1 MIGAC
6 TRTRAFRPAIAMLGA
21 LVAIGASA
29 CTARDTAA
37 DAPRS
42 VSITMERTPCFG
54 RCPVYR
60 LDLDGAGKVVYEGR
74 GFVKERGR
82 QEATVRAA
90 DVQALAKEIEAAGFF
105 TLRDSYPPDATDN
118 ASVITSVTIDGK
130 TKRIEHDLSSRAAP
144 ASLKALYQ
152 RIDEVAGSRQWVGE
166 DVEPRP
172 GEKGGGPDTSARKD
186 TASR

>member
-1 MIGAC
+1 MIDS
-6 TRTRAFRPAIAMLGA
+6 RTRPRGFRPAVAILGA
-21 LVAIGASA
+21 FAAIAAAA
-29 CTARDTAA
+29 CTAKDTAA

-60 LDLDGAGKVVYEGR
+60 LDLDGTGKVVYEGR
-74 GFVKERGR
+74 GFVKDRGR
-82 QEATVRAA
+82 QEATVPAA

-130 TKRIEHDLSSRAAP
+130 TKRVEHDLSSRAAP
-144 ASLKALYQ
+144 ESLKALYQ
-152 RIDEVAGSRQWVGE
+152 RIDDVAGSKRWVGE
-166 DVEPRP
+166 DVQPRP
-172 GEKGGGPDTSARKD
+172 GEKGGGPDTAARKD
-186 TASR
+186 TARR